1 MAKPRIEPELF
12 RWNADD
18 PLAEQH
24 ERIRSVITAAIKEG
38 FESYNDLAL
47 KATNEGRKLG
57 DSAPEEAAE
66 YARALV
72 ARLRHLDREVE
83 KARERNIKEKGY
95 FSSMDSDWERAWV
108 PRQATW
114 SILKQLLRRK
124 LPLGR
129 QAVREIAQW
138 IAEASKNTISDTFY
152 PLRQLVSS
160 AERLGVSVQDEGE
173 TLSALKAVVQRV
185 RGSGQKDL
193 LKLADRMEELLGTRR
208 EVEQQNLPK
217 EELREVAATPMASGS
232 PTVLVAL
239 KEALGIPTG
248 AGQVPSEL
256 VDVDRF
262 YLREDS
268 PLKDEHD
275 LISRFLP
282 EVIGRRGYDSPEL
295 KKSPAGREMLALP
308 AANRARLVVAVAER
322 CVSGVL
328 TDGMYGGEGNVWQTQ
343 YALFDVFRQL
353 LSSTPI
359 QERNDVFDILTYLS
373 ALVHYQWANY
383 EQIAVKLVKQVEG
396 FGVENLTEGERHTLH
411 RIRGRLVRT
420 PPFGRVNED
429 VERLNELLKDGLL
442 LAVVPGEAWS
452 DAVNS
457 EISRVKPEE
466 RSKWI
471 ELLRHAGGASSAR
484 PSEKWRKSASEH
496 LKAIGTKKVAAAL
509 LRWLPLVNEPRTIIT
524 LESDW
529 TFHEENATCL
539 RGLLWLTPE
548 LASAEMIRCVSK
560 MATSCYRKIPGMGPR
575 AVKVGNAA
583 VYALSQMGSLEAVGQ
598 LGILQAKVKFGTAQ
612 KEIEKAFRAAAAD
625 LKVPEDEIQEMAIPT
640 YGLTEVGLAEEK
652 LGEFTARLRV
662 MGTTSTELEW
672 MKADG
677 KLQKG
682 VPAVVKEE
690 FGDEL
695 KELKAAAKDI
705 ERMLPAQRE
714 RIDTM
719 FLQEKSWPVG
729 VWRERY
735 LDHPLVGVL
744 ARRLLWEF
752 SRGGG
757 TSSENANEKARRQP
771 RATERTETGIWY
783 GGKIVDLDLREISL
797 DGDVTVRL
805 WHPIGKE
812 IEEVMAWREWLDA
825 QQIQQPFKQAHREV
839 YVLTEAERRT
849 RTYSNRYAAHV
860 LKQHQFNALCA
871 LRGWKN
877 KLRMLV
883 DGEYPPATL
892 HLPKWGL
899 RAEFWIEGAGTE
911 YGTDTNESGAFLRV
925 TTDQVRFYREG
936 AVQRT
941 AHAGGGGYHPGFGGR
956 DAEPLALEEIP
967 PLVFSEVMRDVDM
980 FVGVASVGNDP
991 TWSDGGPNGQYRDYW
1006 GAVSFGEL
1014 NGSAK
1019 TRKEVL
1025 ERLVPRL
1032 KIGKLC
1038 TFEERFLVVKGKVR
1052 TYRIHL
1058 GSGNILMEPNDQ
1070 YLCIVPKQGEVED
1083 GKVLLPFEGDRT
1095 LSVILSKAFL
1105 LAEDN
1110 KIKDETIVRQ
1120 IEGA

>member
-1 MAKPRIEPELF
+1 MAKTAI
-12 RWNADD
+12 N
-18 PLAEQH
+18 AEQFKWNVNDPVAPHH
-24 ERIRSVITAAIKEG
+24 ERIRSIVTGAIKKE
-38 FESYNDLAL
+38 FQAHYDLDL
-47 KATNEGRKLG
+47 KATEEGRKL
-57 DSAPEEAAE
+57 AEATPQEAAE
-66 YARALV
+66 YVRALV
-72 ARLRHLDREVE
+72 VQLRHFDVEAERKRES
-83 KARERNIKEKGY
+83 RKEKGF
-95 FSSMDSDWERAWV
+95 FSSDPEWESAWV
-108 PRQATW
+108 PRMATW
-114 SILKQLLRRK
+114 RILEQLLRRK
-124 LPLGR
+124 LPLPR
-129 QAVREIAQW
+129 QTVFEMAEW
-138 IAEASKNTISDTFY
+138 IVEASEFSFSDTFF
-152 PLRQLVSS
+152 PLRQFVTAVEQIGVESQE
-160 AERLGVSVQDEGE
+160 EREVLTAIARRLRGN
-173 TLSALKAVVQRV
+173 V
-185 RGSGQKDL
+185 RKDI
-193 LKLADRMEELLGTRR
+193 LKLADRIEELLGTRR
-208 EVEQQNLPK
+208 EVERQNIPR
-217 EELREVAATPMASGS
+217 EELLEVASTPMLSGS
-232 PTVLVAL
+232 ATVLVAL
-239 KEALGIPTG
+239 KEAVGITTG
-248 AGQVPSEL
+248 AGQVSSEL
-256 VDVDRF
+256 MEVDRF

-282 EVIGRRGYDSPEL
+282 EVIGRRGYDCPDL
-295 KKSPAGREMLALP
+295 TKTAPGREILALP
-308 AANRARLVVAVAER
+308 LKKRARLVVAVAER
-322 CVSGVL
+322 CTSGVL
-328 TDGMYGGEGNVWQTQ
+328 TDGMYGGEGIVWQTR
-343 YALFDVFRQL
+343 YALFDVLRQL

-359 QERNDVFDILTYLS
+359 PERNDVFDMLTYLS
-373 ALVHYQWANY
+373 ALVDYQWANY
-383 EQIAVKLVKQVEG
+383 EQVVVKLVKQVEDIG
-396 FGVENLTEGERHTLH
+396 GENLTGGERHTLH

-429 VERLNELLKDGLL
+429 VERLNALLKDGLVFML
-442 LAVVPGEAWS
+442 VPGEAWS
-452 DAVNS
+452 DVVNL
-457 EISRVKPEE
+457 EISRMKPEE

-484 PSEKWRKSASEH
+484 PSEKWRKNATER
-496 LKAIGTKKVAAAL
+496 LKAVGAKKVAAAL
-509 LRWLPLVNEPRTIIT
+509 LRWLPLVNEQRTIIT
-524 LESDW
+524 FGSDW
-529 TFHEENATCL
+529 TFHEENSTCL

-548 LASAEMIRCVSK
+548 LVSAEMIRCVSNV
-560 MATSCYRKIPGMGPR
+560 ATSCYRKIPGTGPR
-575 AVKVGNAA
+575 AVKIANAA

-612 KEIEKAFRAAAAD
+612 KEIEKAFRAAAEE
-625 LKVPEDEIQEMAIPT
+625 LKVPADEIQEMAIPT

-652 LGEFTARLRV
+652 LGECTARLRV
-662 MGTTSTELEW
+662 TGTTSTEIEW
-672 MKADG
+672 VKGDG

-682 VPAVVKEE
+682 VPAAVKEN

-719 FLQEKSWPVG
+719 FLQEKSWPVS

-752 SRGGG
+752 GKRGGEAKG
-757 TSSENANEKARRQP
+757 LADRLSALHA
-771 RATERTETGIWY
+771 GIWHD
-783 GGKIVDLDLREISL
+783 GKIVDLDLREISL

-812 IEEVMAWREWLDA
+812 IEEVMAWREWLDT

-877 KLRMLV
+877 KLRMMV
-883 DGEYPPATL
+883 DDEYPPATL

-967 PLVFSEVMRDVDM
+967 PLVFSELMRDVDM

-1038 TFEERFLVVKGKVR
+1038 TFEERFLVVKGKMR

-1070 YLCIVPKQGEVED
+1070 YLCIVAKQGEVED

-1105 LAEDN
+1105 LAADD
-1110 KIKDETIVRQ
+1110 KIKDETITRQ
-1120 IEGA
+1120 IKL